1 MLLIVGTVPIKDL
14 PLTIGEAR
22 VAGDLL
28 VVNDYNISCTQGTAS
43 MISAAVKTTEYFNI
57 NKPQVLI
64 AGDIGDGRGSRE
76 IYEYLIKNLKVISP
90 SILTLHYCMPY
101 IIMMTKLC
109 EVVNELNKR
118 PIMIA
123 DAGSMYAA
131 KASGMAE
138 NFDVFTP
145 DSTEMAFLAD
155 SNATHPAY
163 IAKHFFDNDITQTP
177 KLVKIAYKNKDIA
190 KLLLVKGSTDYI
202 VLDGNIIDVVN
213 KPDIPAMEAIGGTG
227 DTITGL
233 ISALIYSGLDL
244 KKAALV
250 AARSNRI
257 AGEYA
262 KANPATKI
270 SQIIDQFSSV
280 FQKLKL

>member
-22 VAGDLL
+22 VVGDLL
-28 VVNDYNISCTQGTAS
+28 VVNDYNISCIQGTAS
-43 MISAAVKTTEYFNI
+43 MINAAVKTTEYFNI

-64 AGDIGDGRGSRE
+64 AGDIGEGKGSRE
-76 IYEYLIKNLKVISP
+76 IYRYLIKNLKVISP
-90 SILTLHYCMPY
+90 SILALHYCMPY
-101 IIMMTKLC
+101 ITMITKLC
-109 EVVNELNKR
+109 EVINELNKK

-131 KASGMAE
+131 KASGMAG

-145 DSTEMAFLAD
+145 DATEMAFLAD

-163 IAKHFFDNDITQTP
+163 IAKHLFDNDITQTP
-177 KLVKIAYKNKDIA
+177 KLVKIAYKNKDAA

-202 VLDGNIIDVVN
+202 ALDGNIIDVVT

-233 ISALIYSGLDL
+233 ISALIYSGLGL

-257 AGEYA
+257 AGECA

-270 SQIIDQFSSV
+270 SQIIAQFSSA

>member
-1 MLLIVGTVPIKDL
+1 MLLIVGTVPIKNL

-22 VAGDLL
+22 VVGDLL
-28 VVNDYNISCTQGTAS
+28 VVKDYNISCIQGTAS
-43 MISAAVKTTEYFNI
+43 MINAAVKTTEYFNI

-64 AGDIGDGRGSRE
+64 AGDIGDGNGSRE
-76 IYEYLIKNLKVISP
+76 IYKYLIKNLKVISP

-101 IIMMTKLC
+101 IIMITKLC
-109 EVVNELNKR
+109 EVINELNKR

-131 KASGMAE
+131 KASGMAV

-145 DSTEMAFLAD
+145 DATEMAFLAD

-163 IAKHFFDNDITQTP
+163 IAKHFFDNDINQTP

-202 VLDGNIIDVVN
+202 ALDGNIIDVVN

-233 ISALIYSGLDL
+233 ISALIYLGLDL

-270 SQIIDQFSSV
+270 SQIIAQFSSA

>member
-22 VAGDLL
+22 VVGDLL
-28 VVNDYNISCTQGTAS
+28 VVNDYNISCIQGTAS
-43 MISAAVKTTEYFNI
+43 MINAAVKTTEYFNI

-64 AGDIGDGRGSRE
+64 AGDIGEGKGSRE
-76 IYEYLIKNLKVISP
+76 IYRYLIKNLKVISP

-101 IIMMTKLC
+101 ITMITKLC
-109 EVVNELNKR
+109 EVINELNKK

-131 KASGMAE
+131 KASGMAG

-145 DSTEMAFLAD
+145 DATEMAFLAD

-163 IAKHFFDNDITQTP
+163 IAKHLFDNDITQTP
-177 KLVKIAYKNKDIA
+177 KLVKIAYKNKDVA

-202 VLDGNIIDVVN
+202 ALDGNIIDVVT

-244 KKAALV
+244 KKAAVV
-250 AARSNRI
+250 AARSNRT

-270 SQIIDQFSSV
+270 SQIIAQFSSA

>member
-1 MLLIVGTVPIKDL
+1 
-14 PLTIGEAR
+14 
-22 VAGDLL
+22 
-28 VVNDYNISCTQGTAS
+28 
-43 MISAAVKTTEYFNI
+43 MI
-57 NKPQVLI
+57 
-64 AGDIGDGRGSRE
+64 
-76 IYEYLIKNLKVISP
+76 
-90 SILTLHYCMPY
+90 
-101 IIMMTKLC
+101 TKLC
-109 EVVNELNKR
+109 ELINELNKK

-131 KASGMAE
+131 KASGMAG

-145 DSTEMAFLAD
+145 DATEMAFLAD

-177 KLVKIAYKNKDIA
+177 KLVKIAYKNKNVA

-202 VLDGNIIDVVN
+202 ALDGNIIDVVT

-233 ISALIYSGLDL
+233 MSALIYSGLGL
-244 KKAALV
+244 KKATLV
-250 AARSNRI
+250 ATRSNRI

-262 KANPATKI
+262 KENPATKI
-270 SQIIDQFSSV
+270 SQIIAQFSSA
-280 FQKLKL
+280 F

>member
-22 VAGDLL
+22 VVGDLL
-28 VVNDYNISCTQGTAS
+28 VVNDYNISCIQGTAS
-43 MISAAVKTTEYFNI
+43 MINAAVKTTEYFNI

-64 AGDIGDGRGSRE
+64 AGDIGDGNGSRE
-76 IYEYLIKNLKVISP
+76 IYKYLIKNLKVISP

-101 IIMMTKLC
+101 IIMITKLC
-109 EVVNELNKR
+109 EVINELNKR

-131 KASGMAE
+131 KASGMAG

-145 DSTEMAFLAD
+145 DATEMAFLAD

-163 IAKHFFDNDITQTP
+163 IAKHFFDNDINQTP

-202 VLDGNIIDVVN
+202 ALDGNIIDVVN

-233 ISALIYSGLDL
+233 ISALIYLGLDL

-270 SQIIDQFSSV
+270 SQIIAQFSSA

>member
-1 MLLIVGTVPIKDL
+1 
-14 PLTIGEAR
+14 
-22 VAGDLL
+22 
-28 VVNDYNISCTQGTAS
+28 
-43 MISAAVKTTEYFNI
+43 
-57 NKPQVLI
+57 
-64 AGDIGDGRGSRE
+64 
-76 IYEYLIKNLKVISP
+76 
-90 SILTLHYCMPY
+90 MPY
-101 IIMMTKLC
+101 ITIMTKLC
-109 EVVNELNKR
+109 EVINELNKR

-145 DSTEMAFLAD
+145 DATEMAFLAD

-202 VLDGNIIDVVN
+202 ALDGNIIDVVN

-270 SQIIDQFSSV
+270 SQIIAQFPSA